1 MAILTGSEI
10 KNRLGKDIIIN
21 PYKEENVNPNSYNVT
36 LDNKLLVY
44 TEYTL
49 DCKNDNPTEEIIIPD
64 TGYVL
69 MPNMLYL
76 ANTVEHTETYNLVPI
91 LSGRSSLARLG
102 NMIHIT
108 AGYGDDS
115 FRGKWTLEIMV
126 AQQIKIYPYM
136 SIGQI
141 YYNTIEGNTDMTYKG
156 KYQDNNAVQASMFYK
171 DFK

>member
-21 PYKEENVNPNSYNVT
+21 PYKESNVNPNSYNVT

-49 DCKNDNPTEEIIIPD
+49 DCKKSNSTEEIIIPD

-102 NMIHIT
+102 IMIHIT
-108 AGYGDDS
+108 AGYGDVS

>member
-21 PYKEENVNPNSYNVT
+21 PYKESNVNPNSYNVT

-49 DCKNDNPTEEIIIPD
+49 DCKKSNSTEEIIIPD

-102 NMIHIT
+102 ISVHVT
-108 AGYGDDS
+108 SGFGDVG
-115 FRGKWTLEIMV
+115 FKGKWTLEIFVM
-126 AQQIKIYPYM
+126 QQIRIYPYM
-136 SIGQI
+136 SIGQV
-141 YYNTIEGNTDMTYKG
+141 YYETVEGNTDMTYKG
-156 KYQDNNAVQASMFYK
+156 KYQNSDKAEASKFYK